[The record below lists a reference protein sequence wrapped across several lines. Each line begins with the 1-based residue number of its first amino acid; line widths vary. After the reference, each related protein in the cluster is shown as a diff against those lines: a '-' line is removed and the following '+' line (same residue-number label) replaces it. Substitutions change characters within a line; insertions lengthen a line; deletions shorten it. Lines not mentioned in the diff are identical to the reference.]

1 MAGFQENFISVVD
14 EDFQCC
20 ICRFPLRE
28 PLQLG
33 DADTVS
39 VASDSKMLQQG
50 LKINLSLSL
59 LFTIGDWISGSFV
72 SIISWLFISS
82 VFLSKKRRDLNIFSH

>member
-1 MAGFQENFISVVD
+1 MVPFSSYPALQRAAKEARVFLTIRFNGKAGFQENFISVVD

-59 LFTIGDWISGSFV
+59 LFTIQV
-72 SIISWLFISS
+72 
-82 VFLSKKRRDLNIFSH
+82 